1 MEDITGFAGE
11 AALGSLVTLILI
23 GVALTTFI
31 GGDLNNAITGFT
43 LPVLGG

>member
-1 MEDITGFAGE
+1 MEDITEFAGE
-11 AALGSLVTLILI
+11 AALGALVTLILI
-23 GVALTTFI
+23 GVALATFI

>member
-11 AALGSLVTLILI
+11 AALRALVTLILI

>member
-11 AALGSLVTLILI
+11 AALGALVTLILI

-43 LPVLGG
+43 LPALGG

>member
-1 MEDITGFAGE
+1 MEDITGFAAD
-11 AALGSLVTLILI
+11 AALGALVTLILI

>member
-11 AALGSLVTLILI
+11 PALGALVTLILI

>member
-11 AALGSLVTLILI
+11 AALGALVMLILI

-43 LPVLGG
+43 LPVLG

>member
-11 AALGSLVTLILI
+11 AALGALVTLILI
-23 GVALTTFI
+23 GVALSTFI
-31 GGDLNNAITGFT
+31 GGDINNAITSFT

>member
-11 AALGSLVTLILI
+11 AALGALVTLILI

-43 LPVLGG
+43 VLGG

>member
-11 AALGSLVTLILI
+11 AALGALVTLILI

-31 GGDLNNAITGFT
+31 GGDLNNAIIGFT

>member
-11 AALGSLVTLILI
+11 AALGALVTLILI

-31 GGDLNNAITGFT
+31 GGDLNLSLIHI
-43 LPVLGG
+43 

>member
-1 MEDITGFAGE
+1 MEDITGFAEE
-11 AALGSLVTLILI
+11 AALGALVTLILI

>member
-1 MEDITGFAGE
+1 MEDITGFVGE
-11 AALGSLVTLILI
+11 AALGALVTLILI

>member
-1 MEDITGFAGE
+1 MDDITGVAGE
-11 AALGSLVTLILI
+11 AALGALVKLILI